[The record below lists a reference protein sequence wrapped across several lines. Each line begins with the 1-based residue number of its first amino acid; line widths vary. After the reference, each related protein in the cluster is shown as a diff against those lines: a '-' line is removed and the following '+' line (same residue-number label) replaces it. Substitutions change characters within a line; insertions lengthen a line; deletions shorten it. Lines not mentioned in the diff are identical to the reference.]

1 MVLLKYLSNFQ
12 ETFEMSLIN
21 CENNLILGWSTNCVI
36 MYTNVTNQ
44 NPTFEITKTKLSV
57 PGVTL

>member
-1 MVLLKYLSNFQ
+1 MP
-12 ETFEMSLIN
+12 LIN
-21 CENNLILGWSTNCVI
+21 CEINLILGWSTNCVI

-44 NPTFEITKTKLSV
+44 NPTFEITKTKLSF